1 MMIII
6 SGRVRVL
13 ADKLPQA
20 IDAAAAM
27 ARQSRAEEGCD
38 AYDFG
43 IDVEDGSVVRIF
55 EQWATPEALEAHF
68 ATSHFADFGAV
79 IVDVLDGEATFTRYE
94 VSDAGPLFG

>member
-1 MMIII
+1 MIVI

-13 ADKLPQA
+13 ADKLPRA
-20 IDAAAAM
+20 IDAAATM
-27 ARQSRAEEGCD
+27 AQQSRAEEGCD

-43 IDVEDGSVVRIF
+43 VDIEDGSVVRIF
-55 EQWATPEALEAHF
+55 EQWATAAALEAHF

-79 IVDVLDGEATFTRYE
+79 IVDVLDGEASFTRYE